1 MDEIA
6 GKYFVERRLGEGG
19 DGRVYLVRHK
29 DLNIRLA
36 LKVLEANVSSDP
48 TILEGFK
55 REAEVLF
62 RFSHEG
68 CVQLRDFG
76 SLPDGS
82 YFMATDF
89 CEGGTLRDLLQRTG
103 RLDVRYAVTFLA
115 KILDVLD
122 AAHQLGIVH
131 RDIKPENVMVERDF
145 QGNDKI
151 KVLDFGVAHLLEMEV
166 SARAEEHFGVA
177 GTPQYMSPEQALGEK
192 NLDGRADVYSVGIMA
207 YEMLV
212 GKRPFDND
220 DLVQILCMQVTQAP
234 EPFPE
239 GFFIPE
245 PVQRVIFKA
254 LSKDKS
260 SRFHT
265 AGKFKQALL
274 AALEEVEAK
283 TESIVVAGRGP
294 NQIESDSSAPKVE
307 DQKIEVSSL
316 DAKQQGQQQVKG
328 ARKLVLLDDDQGLL
342 NMAEHIFS
350 HAGYKI
356 YTARDIAQLHSFLYM
371 NSADILLTDVNMP
384 NMKGTKVCQ
393 LLKRGFPQLKVVLF
407 SSIPERDLKKLALES
422 NADGYLSKQKTP
434 GEWLEYVGTL
444 LGV

>member
-1 MDEIA
+1 LDEIA

-48 TILEGFK
+48 AILEGFK

-166 SARAEEHFGVA
+166 SARAEQQFGVA

-245 PVQRVIFKA
+245 PIQRVIFQA
-254 LSKDKS
+254 LAKDKS
-260 SRFHT
+260 NRFHT
-265 AGKFKQALL
+265 ASRFKQALL
-274 AALEEVEAK
+274 AALEEVTAAPLAVADRDFKDEAK
-283 TESIVVAGRGP
+283 GEPLDQSSEESPAVDERQDFAEKETQPSR
-294 NQIESDSSAPKVE
+294 KV
-307 DQKIEVSSL
+307 
-316 DAKQQGQQQVKG
+316 
-328 ARKLVLLDDDQGLL
+328 VLLDDDQGLL
-342 NMAEHIFS
+342 NMANHIFS

-356 YTARDIAQLHSFLYM
+356 YTARDVAQLHSFLYV

-407 SSIPERDLKKLALES
+407 SSIPERDLKKLAQES

-434 GEWLEYVGTL
+434 GEWLEYIGEILGT
-444 LGV
+444 